1 MNEFCLVNN
10 ILIKNVIARRYTKC
24 IYKNSNENNNSII
37 LYFYKLCKKYK
48 ELINYEYLQYPKKKL
63 HISYTND
70 KDKKI
75 NNIKN
80 RIIKRKVIC
89 NFRLL
94 IFLLF
99 VLILVYF
106 GLINLFIYDNN
117 NNIECKI
124 QFTECP
130 IILHEHVNNFLKSYK
145 INNLKKEQIAAIYK
159 FMNNKN
165 SENGENIIGSYLDN
179 EKKDEISGGINNKR
193 RKKFYKILNDEKINC
208 KNCNIVFKI
217 LKNNETIEDILNF
230 EENNK
235 CMQTMDINSC
245 VNVKNGV
252 IKNKKIHI
260 YKKYTG
266 PIRDSNYFE
275 KIIKHKK
282 IFSNEHNY
290 SSYMDEKIIIGDNIK
305 YIYPFMNDYVLNL
318 DWFKFYDENGKE
330 IPVNTGQ
337 LEKLNFVEV
346 NGTDLCRSF
355 YKQKYRD
362 STFFW
367 MCSDF
372 YKNRKSSEEYMIS
385 KMIEEILNFKESGY
399 SQKNKHI
406 IEMSKFSPTK
416 STYKHFGYI
425 STDIKLPINIG
436 IYNRFKLIEAD
447 FLINEMIDDI
457 YRALFSINNKELEI
471 REKNKSIF
479 QSEVNVLHTHI
490 CEHKLAF
497 FGHKYVDVDSKEKA
511 EENKV
516 EIDKENVE
524 NIIDKENCE
533 ITIYEK
539 CNNKKGKPCICRKLW
554 RKFGNWLRGCYNKII
569 KSCISKNIEI
579 KKKDVINL
587 PDKKEGTYVLIEEI
601 ENEKKNIDGKNGEK
615 INEEHIK
622 ELVIISSSIFFGKM
636 KILLKISI
644 VILIILFLITIFL
657 IIFYIYLINNKDVS
671 MINIQDNLFENI
683 PRYLKCGSKNIAN
696 ASISDAEKKIFISG
710 KHRSYP
716 F

>member
-1 MNEFCLVNN
+1 MNEFYLVNN

-24 IYKNSNENNNSII
+24 IYKDNSENNNSII

-48 ELINYEYLQYPKKKL
+48 ELINYEYLQYPKKEL
-63 HISYTND
+63 HISYTNS

-80 RIIKRKVIC
+80 RIIKRKIIC
-89 NFRLL
+89 NFRLM

-99 VLILVYF
+99 ILIIVYW

-145 INNLKKEQIAAIYK
+145 INNIKKEKIAAIYK
-159 FMNNKN
+159 YMNNQN
-165 SENGENIIGSYLDN
+165 NENGENIIGSYLDN
-179 EKKDEISGGINNKR
+179 EKNDEISSGINNKR
-193 RKKFYKILNDEKINC
+193 RKKFYKILNNEKIKC

-217 LKNNETIEDILNF
+217 LKNDETIEDILNF

-235 CMQTMDINSC
+235 CVQKMDINSC
-245 VNVKNGV
+245 VNVKDGI

-260 YKKYTG
+260 YKKYAG

-282 IFSNEHNY
+282 IFANEHNY
-290 SSYMDEKIIIGDNIK
+290 SSYMNEKIIIGDNIK

-318 DWFKFYDENGKE
+318 DWFKLYDENGKE

-337 LEKLNFVEV
+337 LERLSFVEK
-346 NGTDLCRSF
+346 NGTDLCRSS
-355 YKQKYRD
+355 YKEKYKD

-385 KMIEEILNFKESGY
+385 KMIEKILNFKESGY

-416 STYKHFGYI
+416 STYKHFGYVT
-425 STDIKLPINIG
+425 TDIKLPISIG
-436 IYNRFKLIEAD
+436 IYNRFKLLEAD

-457 YRALFSINNKELEI
+457 QLALFSTTNKKELGI
-471 REKNKSIF
+471 EKTSKSIF
-479 QSEVNVLHTHI
+479 QSEVDVLHTHI

-497 FGHKYVDVDSKEKA
+497 FGHQHAEGVSDEKGAVGKESIKS
-511 EENKV
+511 
-516 EIDKENVE
+516 
-524 NIIDKENCE
+524 IIKNDQQSD
-533 ITIYEK
+533 EK
-539 CNNKKGKPCICRKLW
+539 CNNEKVEEFKKERICICRVLW
-554 RKFGNWLRGCYNKII
+554 RRLGKWLRRCYNKIFKNCMPSNEKI
-569 KSCISKNIEI
+569 KEKNATDI
-579 KKKDVINL
+579 V
-587 PDKKEGTYVLIEEI
+587 DKEEGTYVLVEEI
-601 ENEKKNIDGKNGEK
+601 ENENKHIDGNGGEK
-615 INEEHIK
+615 TNEEHIK

-636 KILLKISI
+636 KMLLKICI
-644 VILIILFLITIFL
+644 IILIIIFFITIFL
-657 IIFYIYLINNKDVS
+657 IIYYIYLINNKDVS
-671 MINIQDNLFENI
+671 MINIQDSSFEYI
-683 PRYLKCGSKNIAN
+683 PKYLKHESKNGVS
-696 ASISDAEKKIFISG
+696 ASISDAEKSFFVTG
-710 KHRSYP
+710 KHKSYP

>member
-1 MNEFCLVNN
+1 MNEFYLINN
-10 ILIKNVIARRYTKC
+10 ILIKNVIAQRYTKC
-24 IYKNSNENNNSII
+24 IYKNNSENNNSII

-48 ELINYEYLQYPKKKL
+48 ELINYEYLQYPKKEL
-63 HISYTND
+63 HISYTNSR
-70 KDKKI
+70 DKKI

-89 NFRLL
+89 NFRLI
-94 IFLLF
+94 IFLLS
-99 VLILVYF
+99 VLIIVYL

-145 INNLKKEQIAAIYK
+145 INNIKKEQIAAIYK
-159 FMNNKN
+159 FMNNQ
-165 SENGENIIGSYLDN
+165 NGENIIGSYLDN
-179 EKKDEISGGINNKR
+179 EKKDEINSGINNKR
-193 RKKFYKILNDEKINC
+193 RKKFYKILNNEKIKC

-217 LKNNETIEDILNF
+217 LKNDETIEDILKF

-235 CMQTMDINSC
+235 CVQKMDVNSC
-245 VNVKNGV
+245 VNVKNGI

-260 YKKYTG
+260 YKKYAG

-282 IFSNEHNY
+282 IFANEHNY
-290 SSYMDEKIIIGDNIK
+290 SSYMNEKIIIDDNIK

-318 DWFKFYDENGKE
+318 DWFKLYDENGKE
-330 IPVNTGQ
+330 IPVNTEQ
-337 LEKLNFVEV
+337 LERLNFVEK
-346 NGTDLCRSF
+346 NGTDLCRSS

-372 YKNRKSSEEYMIS
+372 YKNQKSSEEYMIS
-385 KMIEEILNFKESGY
+385 KMIEKILNFKESGY

-416 STYKHFGYI
+416 STYKHFGYVT
-425 STDIKLPINIG
+425 TDIKLPISIG
-436 IYNRFKLIEAD
+436 IYNRFKLLEAD

-457 YRALFSINNKELEI
+457 QRALFSTNKKELEI
-471 REKNKSIF
+471 EKKSKSIF
-479 QSEVNVLHTHI
+479 QSEVDVLHTHI
-490 CEHKLAF
+490 CEHKFAF
-497 FGHKYVDVDSKEKA
+497 FGDQH
-511 EENKV
+511 V
-516 EIDKENVE
+516 EGISNETDKENVKD
-524 NIIDKENCE
+524 IIKSDQRS
-533 ITIYEK
+533 YEK
-539 CNNKKGKPCICRKLW
+539 VEKLKKRKICICRILW
-554 RKFGNWLRGCYNKII
+554 RRFGKWLRRCYDKFFKNCMSHNEERKEKNMIDSVNK
-569 KSCISKNIEI
+569 E
-579 KKKDVINL
+579 
-587 PDKKEGTYVLIEEI
+587 EGTYVLVEEI
-601 ENEKKNIDGKNGEK
+601 ENEKSGEK

-636 KILLKISI
+636 KMLLKICI
-644 VILIILFLITIFL
+644 IILIIIFLITIFL
-657 IIFYIYLINNKDVS
+657 IMYYIYLINNKDVS
-671 MINIQDNLFENI
+671 MINIQDSSFEYI
-683 PRYLKCGSKNIAN
+683 PKYLKYESKNGVS
-696 ASISDAEKKIFISG
+696 ASISDAEKSFFVTG
-710 KHRSYP
+710 KHKSYP